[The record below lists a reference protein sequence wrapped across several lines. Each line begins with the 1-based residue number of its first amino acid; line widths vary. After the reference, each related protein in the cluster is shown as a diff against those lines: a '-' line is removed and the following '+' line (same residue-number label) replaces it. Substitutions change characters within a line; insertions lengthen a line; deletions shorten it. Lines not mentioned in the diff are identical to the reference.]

1 MPNPKLT
8 EASPFLQDEVA
19 FATPE
24 RETEYGVSG
33 LASPFLSDEL
43 LQTFTPGDRDAWS
56 EPESETESPERLI
69 ATFTARTLP
78 VKTTVLV
85 TQAARQAARVDVLFF
100 AHGLDVCGPVLKNR
114 PTTFVTERPF
124 RLGDL
129 VEASGRPI
137 VLVVPFLDWEHLGP
151 NKMAFGNKWH
161 KVAKPENLN
170 GLVAEALAQAAGLT
184 GATTTPAV
192 QRLIVAGHSRA
203 FGVFD
208 ALARAHADAEMAN
221 GALGRLSHVWALDS
235 TYTSP
240 IDDWKAWLRSREDFT
255 VTVVYRH
262 GKYRPRNSETLLP
275 LTTGV
280 HGSRFQ
286 ALAAKSGGR
295 LSVVPVP
302 SGKVGHCAIPGAYLP
317 DLLQSLSSAVANEI
331 DEEELPLDGE
341 GEGEEEYDVEMEAEV
356 DESEIVEEEEELEEE
371 EVEDDEE
378 TEDSYLESESPDQ
391 ELDSGVAGL
400 PGVPELF
407 VQEDEERD
415 FDELEAEEEAL
426 DEEEWEQ
433 AEELEDEESTE
444 EEGEPD
450 DEYLPLPEAA
460 VVGDNEL
467 FEGQTGGATPP
478 RYLML
483 VAGLEFPKFGK
494 EKVRLAG
501 KSGTWWKLSHGTK
514 ALAGTWRNECLG
526 VARLRL
532 KKDPDLIVCLY
543 DFFTAT
549 LELVKLVGGKLE
561 TTISRQFT
569 PLVHGDYRWLDGDTA
584 NPDTLL
590 KAIPVK
596 PLPVAKYPTR
606 PIVRYCPSVG
616 TMPGEPKQ
624 GAWITKFHKSGW
636 DAHGLSI
643 RHVYEHI
650 QQIGA
655 KHPYSLQEFHSFG
668 HASGGTYAVLN
679 GPAFVNT
686 THVGTL
692 AGPRHPLDLDAR
704 AGLDFQPATMNLKN
718 FRMAFAKGA
727 MSYVWGCNWDV
738 PLYRMLQS
746 IRRSLGT
753 KALTDERKFKFP
765 WKGEKK
771 QFDELVKRAA
781 CTGVTW
787 KSGTPPTVEMDGK
800 CLRAMLTMVLKDT
813 YAQHLAN
820 ASGRCVTA
828 ALPGT
833 WSDHD
838 SKAEKGAPKL
848 SHVPM
853 GNLYCT
859 PSTED
864 CCCKGRDRGCTKS
877 KEGCCCDTYL
887 DVMRFYAKHL
897 GSTFNQEGAHPDFGR
912 GYAVYCPET

>member
-1 MPNPKLT
+1 MPNSKLT
-8 EASPFLQDEVA
+8 EDSPFLQDEVA

-24 RETEYGVSG
+24 RETEYGVTG
-33 LASPFLSDEL
+33 LASPFLSDEP
-43 LQTFTPGDRDAWS
+43 LQTFTAGDQEAWN
-56 EPESETESPERLI
+56 EPASETESPERLI

-85 TQAARQAARVDVLFF
+85 TQAARQAARVEVLFF

-124 RLGDL
+124 KVGDM

-170 GLVAEALAQAAGLT
+170 GLVAEALEQAAALT
-184 GATTTPAV
+184 GAATAPAV

-208 ALARAHADAEMAN
+208 ALARAHADPEMAN

-317 DLLQSLSSAVANEI
+317 DLIQSLSSTVVHEI
-331 DEEELPLDGE
+331 DEEELALDWDR
-341 GEGEEEYDVEMEAEV
+341 EGEEEYDVEMESEV
-356 DESEIVEEEEELEEE
+356 DESEIVDDEEEELQEEE
-371 EVEDDEE
+371 AEGDEE
-378 TEDSYLESESPDQ
+378 TEDSYRESESPD
-391 ELDSGVAGL
+391 EEPDSGVAGL
-400 PGVPELF
+400 PGVPEMF

-415 FDELEAEEEAL
+415 FDELEAAEEAL

-444 EEGEPD
+444 EEGEPYD
-450 DEYLPLPEAA
+450 KYLSLPEAG
-460 VVGDNEL
+460 VVGDDEL
-467 FEGQTGGATPP
+467 FEGQTGGTTPP
-478 RYLML
+478 RFLML

-494 EKVRLAG
+494 HPVAIPG
-501 KSGTWWKLSHGTK
+501 KSGKWWKLSHGTK
-514 ALAGTWRNECLG
+514 VHGGHWRNECLG

-532 KKDPDLIVCLY
+532 KKDPGLIVCLY

-549 LELVKLVGGKLE
+549 LELVKLVRGKLE

-569 PLVHGDYRWLDGDTA
+569 PLVHSDYRWLDGDTG
-584 NPDTLL
+584 NPNTLL

-596 PLPVAKYPTR
+596 PLSVAKYPTR
-606 PIVRYCPSVG
+606 PVVRYCPSVG

-624 GAWITKFHKSGW
+624 GDWIAKFHKSGW

-668 HASGGTYAVLN
+668 HASGGTYPVLN
-679 GPAFVNT
+679 GTAFVNT

-692 AGPRHPLDLDAR
+692 TDSRHPLDLDAR

-800 CLRAMLTMVLKDT
+800 CLRAMLTMILKDT
-813 YAQHLAN
+813 YMQHLAN
-820 ASGRCVTA
+820 ASAHCVTGG
-828 ALPGT
+828 LPGT
-833 WSDHD
+833 WSNHD
-838 SKAEKGAPKL
+838 RKSEKGAPLL
-848 SHVPM
+848 SHIPM
-853 GNLYCT
+853 GSLYCKPT
-859 PSTED
+859 P
-864 CCCKGRDRGCTKS
+864 R
-877 KEGCCCDTYL
+877 EGCGEDYR

-897 GSTFNQEGAHPDFGR
+897 GITFNQEGAHPDFGR